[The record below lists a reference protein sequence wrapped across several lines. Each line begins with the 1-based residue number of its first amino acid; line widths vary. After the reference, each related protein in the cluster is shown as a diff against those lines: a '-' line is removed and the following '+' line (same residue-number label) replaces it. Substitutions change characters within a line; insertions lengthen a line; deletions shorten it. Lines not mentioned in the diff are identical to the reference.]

1 MADRIITK
9 KYDSCLKAFGVN
21 FKNLPPLIIK
31 RLDIAFINVSMLLTT
46 SDITRINIVIVRIEL
61 EPVIG
66 LKIKEKKTVLGSLA
80 LSVTT
85 ASIPKKPR
93 IKRKG
98 NIIKNADVK
107 PITKSLLLF
116 AA

>member
-1 MADRIITK
+1 
-9 KYDSCLKAFGVN
+9 
-21 FKNLPPLIIK
+21 
-31 RLDIAFINVSMLLTT
+31 MLLTT
-46 SDITRINIVIVRIEL
+46 SDITRISIVIVKIEL

-66 LKIKEKKTVLGSLA
+66 FKIKEKTTVLGSLA
-80 LSVTT
+80 LPVTT
-85 ASIPKKPR
+85 ASIPKKPK

-107 PITKSLLLF
+107 PMAKSLLLF